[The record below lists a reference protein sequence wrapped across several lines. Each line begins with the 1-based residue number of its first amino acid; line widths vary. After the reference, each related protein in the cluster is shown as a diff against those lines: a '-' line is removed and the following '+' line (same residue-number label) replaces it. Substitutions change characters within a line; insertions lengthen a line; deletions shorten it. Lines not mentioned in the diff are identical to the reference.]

1 MINRSKITSAEMDAL
16 FNSEDSQIDS
26 EALESSFLIRIA
38 LIVAIWLIRII
49 VVSFFPE
56 YHMVSKYESNI
67 LPYETTNFLLYMRIF
82 LFMVVGSIYFLS
94 FHTQILFAQFNAFTI
109 VIVSCLIWSDFEM
122 YIIDNI
128 QDLSMASL
136 GMIALRFVA
145 LSLLIANFM
154 ALQKRGI
161 GLWLVSWRHK
171 SFSNQSHTSCCPF
184 QSVIHPVLSLF
195 SVVQTREDYRKR
207 IQFFL

>member
-1 MINRSKITSAEMDAL
+1 MIHRSKITSAEMDAL

-26 EALESSFLIRIA
+26 EARKSGFLIRIA
-38 LIVAIWLIRII
+38 LIVAIWLIRIT

-82 LFMVVGSIYFLS
+82 LFIVVGSIYFLS

-109 VIVSCLIWSDFEM
+109 VIVSCLIWSDFEL

-128 QDLSMASL
+128 QDLSIASL
-136 GMIALRFVA
+136 AMIALRFVA

-161 GLWLVSWRHK
+161 GL
-171 SFSNQSHTSCCPF
+171 
-184 QSVIHPVLSLF
+184 
-195 SVVQTREDYRKR
+195 
-207 IQFFL
+207 

>member
-26 EALESSFLIRIA
+26 EARESGFLIRIA
-38 LIVAIWLIRII
+38 LIVAICLIRII

-109 VIVSCLIWSDFEM
+109 VIVS
-122 YIIDNI
+122 
-128 QDLSMASL
+128 
-136 GMIALRFVA
+136 
-145 LSLLIANFM
+145 
-154 ALQKRGI
+154 
-161 GLWLVSWRHK
+161 
-171 SFSNQSHTSCCPF
+171 
-184 QSVIHPVLSLF
+184 
-195 SVVQTREDYRKR
+195 
-207 IQFFL
+207 

>member
-1 MINRSKITSAEMDAL
+1 MIHRSKITSAEMDAL

-26 EALESSFLIRIA
+26 EAHESGFLIRIA

-136 GMIALRFVA
+136 AMITLRFVA

-161 GLWLVSWRHK
+161 GL
-171 SFSNQSHTSCCPF
+171 
-184 QSVIHPVLSLF
+184 
-195 SVVQTREDYRKR
+195 
-207 IQFFL
+207 

>member
-1 MINRSKITSAEMDAL
+1 
-16 FNSEDSQIDS
+16 
-26 EALESSFLIRIA
+26 
-38 LIVAIWLIRII
+38 
-49 VVSFFPE
+49 
-56 YHMVSKYESNI
+56 MVSKYESNI
-67 LPYETTNFLLYMRIF
+67 LPNETTNFLLYMRIF

-145 LSLLIANFM
+145 LSLLINNFM

-161 GLWLVSWRHK
+161 GL
-171 SFSNQSHTSCCPF
+171 
-184 QSVIHPVLSLF
+184 
-195 SVVQTREDYRKR
+195 
-207 IQFFL
+207 

>member
-1 MINRSKITSAEMDAL
+1 MVHRSKITSAEMDAL

-26 EALESSFLIRIA
+26 EARESGFLIRIA

-67 LPYETTNFLLYMRIF
+67 LPYETTNFLLYMRVF
-82 LFMVVGSIYFLS
+82 LFMVVGTIYFLS

-122 YIIDNI
+122 YILDNL

-136 GMIALRFVA
+136 AMIALRFVA

-154 ALQKRGI
+154 ALQKKGI
-161 GLWLVSWRHK
+161 GL
-171 SFSNQSHTSCCPF
+171 
-184 QSVIHPVLSLF
+184 
-195 SVVQTREDYRKR
+195 
-207 IQFFL
+207 

>member
-1 MINRSKITSAEMDAL
+1 MLNRSKITSAEMNAL
-16 FNSEDSQIDS
+16 LNSDESQIDS
-26 EALESSFLIRIA
+26 EAHESGFLIRIA

-56 YHMVSKYESNI
+56 YHMVSKHESNI
-67 LPYETTNFLLYMRIF
+67 LPYETTNFLLYIRIF

-128 QDLSMASL
+128 QDLSMSSL
-136 GMIALRFVA
+136 AMIALRFVA

-161 GLWLVSWRHK
+161 GL
-171 SFSNQSHTSCCPF
+171 
-184 QSVIHPVLSLF
+184 
-195 SVVQTREDYRKR
+195 
-207 IQFFL
+207 